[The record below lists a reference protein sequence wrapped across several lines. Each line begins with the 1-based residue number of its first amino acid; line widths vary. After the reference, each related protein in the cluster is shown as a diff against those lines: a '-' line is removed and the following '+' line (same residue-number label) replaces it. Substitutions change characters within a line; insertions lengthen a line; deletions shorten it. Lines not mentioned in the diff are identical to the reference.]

1 MSAPEEEKVVV
12 FEKTSVD
19 APAPEGDVKLVNTTR
34 TAKYYA
40 KKVTKK
46 EAEKYGVK
54 SSKHKSVKPK
64 GESFKSQMDTLAAKM
79 AGLTLVSPAEV
90 VASAQEE
97 GSSSSQD
104 DLEGLL
110 AGMNIAEEWGGT
122 EGGRRKKTQ
131 GVFKR
136 KTRKARKSKKATR
149 KTRKR

>member
-19 APAPEGDVKLVNTTR
+19 APAPAGDVKLVNTTR

-46 EAEKYGVK
+46 EAEKYSVK

-64 GESFKSQMDTLAAKM
+64 GESFKSQMDALSARM

-90 VASAQEE
+90 VASANEE

-110 AGMNIAEEWGGT
+110 AGMNLAEEWGGT
-122 EGGRRKKTQ
+122 EGGRRRR
-131 GVFKR
+131 R
-136 KTRKARKSKKATR
+136 KTRKARKSKKANR
-149 KTRKR
+149 KTRKH

>member
-19 APAPEGDVKLVNTTR
+19 APAPEGDVTLVNTTR

-46 EAEKYGVK
+46 EAEKYSVK

-64 GESFKSQMDTLAAKM
+64 GESFKSQMDTLAARM

-110 AGMNIAEEWGGT
+110 AGMNLAEEWGGT
-122 EGGRRKKTQ
+122 EGGRRRK
-131 GVFKR
+131 
-136 KTRKARKSKKATR
+136 KTRKTRKSKKATR
-149 KTRKR
+149 KTRKH

>member
-1 MSAPEEEKVVV
+1 MSAPEEEKVIV
-12 FEKTSVD
+12 FEKTSAD
-19 APAPEGDVKLVNTTR
+19 APAPEGDVKLVNITR

-46 EAEKYGVK
+46 EAEKYSVK

-64 GESFKSQMDTLAAKM
+64 GESFKSQMDTLAARM

-110 AGMNIAEEWGGT
+110 AGMNLAEEWGGT
-122 EGGRRKKTQ
+122 EGGRRRK
-131 GVFKR
+131 
-136 KTRKARKSKKATR
+136 KTRKTRKSKKATR
-149 KTRKR
+149 KTRKH